1 MNRNYKF
8 NNFSIVVPVYNEE
21 IIFLESANNIYNICK
36 KTGLNFEIIFSEN
49 GSEDKT
55 LEIAKDF
62 VLEKLEC
69 SVISNEKADYG
80 NALKSGFSEAKNE
93 IIISF
98 DIDYYSEEFLNE
110 VLKLD
115 DKFTAIIA
123 SKRLKDSDDDRSMFR
138 RLVSNTFSLILRII
152 FGTKLSDTHGMKA
165 IKTKALKDELSNII
179 STQWMFDTELLM
191 RIEKKG
197 NLIKEVP
204 IVVKEIRP
212 SVYSMSGDIPKTLY
226 LIFRLRLR
234 MFLEKNNPTE

>member
-1 MNRNYKF
+1 
-8 NNFSIVVPVYNEE
+8 
-21 IIFLESANNIYNICK
+21 
-36 KTGLNFEIIFSEN
+36 
-49 GSEDKT
+49 
-55 LEIAKDF
+55 
-62 VLEKLEC
+62 
-69 SVISNEKADYG
+69 
-80 NALKSGFSEAKNE
+80 
-93 IIISF
+93 
-98 DIDYYSEEFLNE
+98 
-110 VLKLD
+110 
-115 DKFTAIIA
+115 
-123 SKRLKDSDDDRSMFR
+123 
-138 RLVSNTFSLILRII
+138 
-152 FGTKLSDTHGMKA
+152 MKA